1 VVAAAIEVDGI
12 SKRFRLYHEQFT
24 SLKER
29 ALHLGK
35 VQYEDFWALRDVNLS
50 VEAGETFGLLGH
62 NGSGK
67 STLLKCVAGILR
79 PTSGEIR
86 TVGRLAALLELG
98 AGFQPDLSGREN
110 IFLNA
115 SILGVKRA
123 EINRRLDDI
132 VAFAGDEVE
141 RMIDNQVKFYSS
153 GMYVRLGFAVA
164 INLDPEILLV
174 DEVLAVGDE
183 DFQRKCLDKVHSF
196 QQEGRTIVVVTHSPD
211 MVRTVC
217 DRAAA
222 LHHGRMIEV
231 GAPNDVIRTFREKL
245 MTGVT
250 SVLDVDPEMA
260 KTELSPLWHKVRI
273 TAIEVLYA
281 EPGAHAVRPGEGLAF
296 RVGYEAREVL
306 TDVVVGI
313 ALYGP
318 QGQLVHGTNTHLL
331 GQDLPTLT
339 GSGTITFSFA
349 EAPLIDGTYRLT
361 VGLHNLGGLQYDHW
375 EQQALVEASAPGRSI
390 GVMRLD
396 TTITVDPGAVIGDDG
411 AVFRPPDRHP
421 DAKGRIGAATSAGSP
436 SGAG

>member
-1 VVAAAIEVDGI
+1 VAAAIEVDGV

-29 ALHLGK
+29 ALHFGK
-35 VQYEDFWALRDVNLS
+35 VPFEDFWALRDIHLDIQ
-50 VEAGETFGLLGH
+50 AGETFGLLGH

-67 STLLKCVAGILR
+67 STLLKCIAGILR
-79 PTSGEIR
+79 PTAGEIR

-110 IFLNA
+110 VYLNA

-123 EINRRLDDI
+123 EIDRRFDEI
-132 VAFAGDEVE
+132 VDFAGDEVE

-196 QQEGRTIVVVTHSPD
+196 QQDGRTIVVVTHSPD
-211 MVRTVC
+211 MVRQIC

-222 LHHGRMIEV
+222 LHHGVMIEM
-231 GAPNDVIRTFREKL
+231 GEPNDVIRTFREKL

-260 KTELSPLWHKVRI
+260 KSELSPLWHKVRI
-273 TAIEVLYA
+273 TGIEMLYA
-281 EPGAHAVRPGEGLAF
+281 RREGHSVHTGEGLAF
-296 RVGYEAREVL
+296 RVGYDAREAVS
-306 TDVVVGI
+306 DIVAGI

-331 GQDLPTLT
+331 GQDLPGIDGT
-339 GSGTITFSFA
+339 GTITFSFA
-349 EAPLIDGTYRLT
+349 QMPLLDGTYRLT

-375 EQQALVEASAPGRSI
+375 EQQAVVEVSAPGRDI
-390 GVMRLD
+390 GVVRLD
-396 TTITVDPGAVIGDDG
+396 TTISVEPGGTVGDEGRVFLPAEPKGGAEPKS
-411 AVFRPPDRHP
+411 RTH
-421 DAKGRIGAATSAGSP
+421 
-436 SGAG
+436 

>member
-1 VVAAAIEVDGI
+1 MACAIEVDDI
-12 SKRFRLYHEQFT
+12 SKRFRLYHEPFT

-29 ALHLGK
+29 VLHGFHIP
-35 VQYEDFWALRDVNLS
+35 YEDFWALRDVSLS
-50 VEAGETFGLLGH
+50 IEAGESFGLLGH

-67 STLLKCVAGILR
+67 STLLKCIAGILR

-110 IFLNA
+110 IYLNA

-132 VAFAGDEVE
+132 IEFAGDEVA

-183 DFQRKCLDKVHSF
+183 DFQRKCLDKVRTF

-211 MVRTVC
+211 MVRQVC

-222 LHHGRMIEV
+222 LHHGLLIDV
-231 GAPNDVIRTFREKL
+231 GAPNEVIRTFREKL

-250 SVLDVDPEMA
+250 SASDVNRAMA
-260 KTELSPLWHKVRI
+260 TSELSPLWHKVRM
-273 TAIEVLYA
+273 TGIEIVYST
-281 EPGAHAVRPGEGLAF
+281 PGAAVVSQGEPLVF
-296 RVGYEAREVL
+296 RVGYEASEPIDDIVA
-306 TDVVVGI
+306 GI

-318 QGQLVHGTNTHLL
+318 QGELVYGTNTHLL
-331 GQDLPTLT
+331 GQDLPRL
-339 GSGTITFSFA
+339 SGQGVIAFSLR
-349 EAPLIDGTYRLT
+349 EVPLLDGVYRLT
-361 VGLHNLGGLQYDHW
+361 VGLHTLGGLQYDHW
-375 EQQALVEASAPGRSI
+375 EQQALIEVSAPGRDL
-390 GVMRLD
+390 GLARLD
-396 TTITVDPGAVIGDDG
+396 TTVSLQLGETLGPGGHVFG
-411 AVFRPPDRHP
+411 AR
-421 DAKGRIGAATSAGSP
+421 
-436 SGAG
+436 